1 MSHAHEL
8 RSLIEILDVCYTD
21 LHCLLMTDHPPP
33 DHLERIAK
41 ERQTIEEIEYLI
53 ADAEG
58 VRHVPESHSIGLF
71 TAEEIGAAIRAAGL
85 AWEFES
91 PGLTGRGLHLGRRP
105 D

>member
-53 ADAEG
+53 ADVKAEIACKELHKYMINEYTMTQQMKY
-58 VRHVPESHSIGLF
+58 VRI
-71 TAEEIGAAIRAAGL
+71 
-85 AWEFES
+85 
-91 PGLTGRGLHLGRRP
+91 
-105 D
+105 

>member
-1 MSHAHEL
+1 MYENALERPMSHAHEL

-53 ADAEG
+53 ADVKAEIACK
-58 VRHVPESHSIGLF
+58 E
-71 TAEEIGAAIRAAGL
+71 
-85 AWEFES
+85 
-91 PGLTGRGLHLGRRP
+91 LHKYMINEYTMTHQMKRMHI
-105 D
+105 

>member
-1 MSHAHEL
+1 MSNAHEL

-53 ADAEG
+53 ADVKAEIACKELHKYMINEYTMTQQMKY
-58 VRHVPESHSIGLF
+58 VRI
-71 TAEEIGAAIRAAGL
+71 
-85 AWEFES
+85 
-91 PGLTGRGLHLGRRP
+91 
-105 D
+105 